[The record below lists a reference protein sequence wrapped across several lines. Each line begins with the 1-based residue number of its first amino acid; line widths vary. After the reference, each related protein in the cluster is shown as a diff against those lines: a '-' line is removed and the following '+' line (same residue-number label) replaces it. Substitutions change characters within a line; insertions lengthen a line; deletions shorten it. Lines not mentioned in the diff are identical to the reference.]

1 MSLSDQDKAELRDL
15 METKPGFRKF
25 LFRVIQKA
33 RIFEAT
39 ANGTDHR
46 HLIDEGRR
54 LLGLE
59 ILREVEAALPLQSTS
74 GIPSLTVIQVLREE
88 ALSPPKEKPSGR
100 RADPYRDLNG
110 ADGGNDG

>member
-1 MSLSDQDKAELRDL
+1 VSLTDQERVELVEL
-15 METKPGFRKF
+15 MKVPGFRNF

-33 RIFEAT
+33 RIFDAT
-39 ANGTDHR
+39 ANGTDQR

-59 ILREVEAALPLQSTS
+59 ILREVEAAMPLQSPS

-88 ALSPPKEKPSGR
+88 AQSPSKEKPSGR
-100 RADPYRDLNG
+100 RADTYRDLDG
-110 ADGGNDG
+110 TDGGSDG